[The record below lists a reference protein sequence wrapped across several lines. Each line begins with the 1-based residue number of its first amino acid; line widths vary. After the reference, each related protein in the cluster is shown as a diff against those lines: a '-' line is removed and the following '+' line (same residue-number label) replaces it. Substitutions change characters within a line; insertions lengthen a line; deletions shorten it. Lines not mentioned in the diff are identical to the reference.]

1 LDFRCIFLVSG
12 FGVFPVQLAM
22 SPARS
27 ASGTARTA
35 PAGARDV
42 QAQIFTP
49 ALHRQ
54 RWSLEGGPTGALSR
68 AVHLSAG
75 RGVLRHTEGELS
87 LHASDIAWLPAGD
100 ALELRLEPGSAGVGV
115 GVADVLLAA
124 AMGEREDVAA
134 LRYVSARRV
143 VVTAPEGPLRDE
155 VVRSLRAIEAEA
167 RSGAGGLR
175 PYLAAHLTIV
185 LVSLWRLSSRDAVE
199 PLLPGPGGQRL
210 TRFRHLVEA
219 QFRAHWPVARYA
231 RELGV
236 SPDRLHDLCMR
247 TLQRT
252 PLALVHQRL
261 VREACSLL
269 AGTDLSV
276 ERMSAD
282 LGFASASHFSRFFKR
297 WMGLGPKGWRTQVR
311 QQAAAGVP
319 QRPVS
324 YADWP

>member
-1 LDFRCIFLVSG
+1 
-12 FGVFPVQLAM
+12 M
-22 SPARS
+22 SPGRAPIDAARLM
-27 ASGTARTA
+27 
-35 PAGARDV
+35 PAGAREV
-42 QAQIFTP
+42 QAQLFSP

-54 RWSLEGGPTGALSR
+54 RWSLEGGPAGALSR

-75 RGVLRHTEGELS
+75 RGVLRHSEGEIT
-87 LHASDIAWLPAGD
+87 LHASDIAWLPAGG
-100 ALELRLEPGSAGVGV
+100 ALELQLDPGSAGVSV

-143 VVTAPEGPLRDE
+143 VVTAPEGALRDE

-167 RSGAGGLR
+167 RSGTGGLR

-185 LVSLWRLSSRDAVE
+185 LVGLWRLSSRDAVE
-199 PLLPGPGGQRL
+199 PLLPGPGGERL

-231 RELGV
+231 SELGV
-236 SPDRLHDLCMR
+236 SADGLHDLCRR
-247 TLQRT
+247 TLQRAL
-252 PLALVHQRL
+252 LALVHQRL

-276 ERMSAD
+276 ERLSAD

-297 WMGLGPKGWRTQVR
+297 WMGLGPKGWRIQVR
-311 QQAAAGVP
+311 QLAAAGVP
-319 QRPVS
+319 QQPVS